1 MSQDDWDQDD
11 WGMAVAEALT
21 DFGIEPHPDDIA
33 GSLVPLL
40 QEIDD
45 YFSGDMRA
53 AYHAMKARQIEFD
66 YVESNYCNWR
76 IRSGLSKIPEWKP
89 SR

>member
-1 MSQDDWDQDD
+1 MTQDDWDQED
-11 WGMAVAEALT
+11 WGMAVAEALMT
-21 DFGIEPHPDDIA
+21 DFGIGPHPDDI

-53 AYHAMKARQIEFD
+53 AYHAMKARQIAFG
-66 YVESNYCNWR
+66 YLESDYCNWR

>member
-1 MSQDDWDQDD
+1 MTQDDWDQDD
-11 WGMAVAEALT
+11 WGMAVAEALA
-21 DFGIEPHPDDIA
+21 DFGIEPHPDDMA

-66 YVESNYCNWR
+66 YGESNYCNWR